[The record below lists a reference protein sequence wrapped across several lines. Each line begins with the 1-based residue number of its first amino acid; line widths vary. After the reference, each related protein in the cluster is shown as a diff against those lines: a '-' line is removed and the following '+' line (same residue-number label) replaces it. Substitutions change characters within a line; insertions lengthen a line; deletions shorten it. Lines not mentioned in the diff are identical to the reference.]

1 VKPLQNEAKN
11 GWPVILFSMGQV
23 TLRARILPHRPRVL
37 IKPPRRVSRRLSLY
51 INSERRDK
59 RRGPEIERGK
69 KESFELEI
77 LKFV

>member
-59 RRGPEIERGK
+59 RRGPRLRGEK
-69 KESFELEI
+69 KRVLSLRY
-77 LKFV
+77 